1 MHKLEN
7 DRKTGKL
14 RELKKK
20 IMHRIDVTLQW
31 EDSFLKMDEQND
43 YATSGED

>member
-1 MHKLEN
+1 MHNLEN

-14 RELKKK
+14 REVKK
-20 IMHRIDVTLQW
+20 IIMYRIDVTLQW

-43 YATSGED
+43 YATSSED